1 MNSFVKPGTEQTVGF
16 GPFVFHRQQRLV
28 TRDGQP
34 LALGGRALDILQLL
48 VAHAGSF
55 VSKQALIAHVWPDS
69 VVEEINL
76 RVHIAALRRTF
87 GDGRDGKRYILN
99 HPHQGYCFAAPL
111 VVEPSA
117 GGPDAEQGERHNLP
131 ARLSPVIGRDKVLG
145 RLLIEVPRQPLTTV
159 TGSGGIGKTTVVL
172 RAAELLLE
180 HFEQGA
186 WFIDLSDI
194 NDPSLIAPRVCQAL
208 GLEDG
213 PLEQRLQSCR
223 VLLVFDGVEH
233 LLGACRELALLL
245 GASAPGVSLL
255 FSSRE
260 ILDLAQENV
269 LQLPGLTVASPRD
282 PDHQVLACPAVQ
294 LLMDRVGA
302 RQQGFTPGQRD
313 LALLAQI
320 CRRLDGVP
328 LALELAAA
336 QVDVLGVAGVL
347 EQLDG
352 GLSVL
357 SHGRR
362 TAVARHGSLEA
373 ALDWSFE
380 RLSSD
385 EQMAFQRLA
394 VFEQAFSLKAAM
406 AVISCTGLGM
416 ERLPWLL
423 SRLVRQ
429 SLVMVEQRAEGTR
442 FYLLNTTRAYALE
455 KLRRN
460 GQWHLLRRRYVLQNA
475 WQLRHSRPEPAS
487 QRLEQHA
494 SFR

>member
-1 MNSFVKPGTEQTVGF
+1 
-16 GPFVFHRQQRLV
+16 
-28 TRDGQP
+28 
-34 LALGGRALDILQLL
+34 
-48 VAHAGSF
+48 
-55 VSKQALIAHVWPDS
+55 
-69 VVEEINL
+69 
-76 RVHIAALRRTF
+76 
-87 GDGRDGKRYILN
+87 
-99 HPHQGYCFAAPL
+99 
-111 VVEPSA
+111 
-117 GGPDAEQGERHNLP
+117 
-131 ARLSPVIGRDKVLG
+131 
-145 RLLIEVPRQPLTTV
+145 
-159 TGSGGIGKTTVVL
+159 
-172 RAAELLLE
+172 
-180 HFEQGA
+180 
-186 WFIDLSDI
+186 
-194 NDPSLIAPRVCQAL
+194 
-208 GLEDG
+208 
-213 PLEQRLQSCR
+213 
-223 VLLVFDGVEH
+223 
-233 LLGACRELALLL
+233 
-245 GASAPGVSLL
+245 
-255 FSSRE
+255 
-260 ILDLAQENV
+260 
-269 LQLPGLTVASPRD
+269 
-282 PDHQVLACPAVQ
+282 
-294 LLMDRVGA
+294 MDRVGA
-302 RQQGFTPGQRD
+302 RQQGFTPGERN

-380 RLSSD
+380 RLSRD
-385 EQMAFQRLA
+385 EQTVFQRLA

-406 AVISCTGLGM
+406 AVISCTDLGM

-442 FYLLNTTRAYALE
+442 FFLLNTTRAYALG

-494 SFR
+494 GFR